1 VLAVPALQLLTFL
14 LLARGEIALLSTPL
28 LLGVVVE
35 QALLPSLLVVRAEP
49 LLAMVEE
56 MVVQVQVLQLLLVEE
71 AAAREVTQAQAAR
84 LAQAGQETVVT
95 GLVVAAVEVV
105 AGVVW
110 ILLVA
115 VGALEYMG
123 KALVVVVAERLEE
136 TGLGVLVALRGEMQY
151 SP

>member
-1 VLAVPALQLLTFL
+1 
-14 LLARGEIALLSTPL
+14 
-28 LLGVVVE
+28 
-35 QALLPSLLVVRAEP
+35 
-49 LLAMVEE
+49 MVEE

-95 GLVVAAVEVV
+95 GLVVAVVEVV
-105 AGVVW
+105 VGARG
-110 ILLVA
+110 ILLVV